1 FAIDCVA
8 FCAASDIG
16 FSALVRTDSFTSFLV
31 FLAIAG
37 VLFAVIT
44 CTRSLVV
51 PSVRLSPPNVDGASA
66 CARAPVLK
74 TTETNAVATA
84 KKIGRLRTS
93 ARYAGNQ
100 KPWQVFF

>member
-1 FAIDCVA
+1 
-8 FCAASDIG
+8 
-16 FSALVRTDSFTSFLV
+16 
-31 FLAIAG
+31 
-37 VLFAVIT
+37 
-44 CTRSLVV
+44 
-51 PSVRLSPPNVDGASA
+51 
-66 CARAPVLK
+66 VLK